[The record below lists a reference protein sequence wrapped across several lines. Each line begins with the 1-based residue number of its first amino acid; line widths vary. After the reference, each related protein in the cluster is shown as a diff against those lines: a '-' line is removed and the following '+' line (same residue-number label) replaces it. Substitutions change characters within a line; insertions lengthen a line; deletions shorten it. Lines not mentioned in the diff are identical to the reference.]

1 MKNRFFAQMAL
12 AAAFAVSPAVALAV
26 PQMPVD
32 ESVSQGSGV
41 VMPAQA
47 VGVVKADR
55 GFSNYKG
62 EGGLA
67 VCVEKNFSGTCIVWV
82 TPAEFI
88 KRQFP
93 SRKYVGFQLFILKD
107 GPQLYLYY
115 R

>member
-1 MKNRFFAQMAL
+1 MKNRFFAQAAL
-12 AAAFAVSPAVALAV
+12 ASAFAVGSPVIFAV
-26 PQMPVD
+26 PQMSVD

-62 EGGLA
+62 DGGLA
-67 VCVEKNFSGTCIVWV
+67 VCIAQSFGGTCNAWV